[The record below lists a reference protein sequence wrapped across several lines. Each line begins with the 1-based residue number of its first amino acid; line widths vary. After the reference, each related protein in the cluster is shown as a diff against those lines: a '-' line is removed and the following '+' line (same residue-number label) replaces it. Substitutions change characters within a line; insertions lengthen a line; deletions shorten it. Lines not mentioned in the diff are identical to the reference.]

1 MPGFCARFFIILLV
15 FTGCTSK
22 SHSALDKA
30 LTAAVKDHKISE
42 KKMQD
47 ILKEYEILQDRDD
60 DKAKE
65 YVLKLINTIE
75 MGGDSSHIDVVR
87 GQQHSI
93 HQHIQLKN

>member
-22 SHSALDKA
+22 SHSDLNKA
-30 LTAAVKDHKISE
+30 LAAAVKDQKISN
-42 KKMQD
+42 KKMRD
-47 ILKEYEILQDRDD
+47 ILQEHEILNDRDD
-60 DKAKE
+60 YKAKE

-87 GQQHSI
+87 KQVLGGRRGA
-93 HQHIQLKN
+93 